1 MEDWGLLR
9 EPLLYLSLF
18 FKRRRA
24 EYYRRLS
31 AVRAEGD
38 WEGWTDFFLEGV
50 ATIAEE
56 AVASARDLFQLV
68 SKDRD
73 RVLTSERA
81 SVMAARLLE
90 ALPSN
95 PMVTIPRAVDLF
107 DTTKPTASKAVS
119 VLEEI
124 GILKETTGRQR
135 DRVFTYK
142 SYLEL
147 LKTETEPLD

>member
-1 MEDWGLLR
+1 M
-9 EPLLYLSLF
+9 
-18 FKRRRA
+18 
-24 EYYRRLS
+24 
-31 AVRAEGD
+31 
-38 WEGWTDFFLEGV
+38 

-81 SVMAARLLE
+81 SVTAARLLE
-90 ALPSN
+90 VLPSN
-95 PMVTIPRAVDLF
+95 PMVTIPRVVDLL

-135 DRVFTYK
+135 DRVFMYK